1 VRHLIVSMF
10 ALAAIA
16 AQASQSVEQ
25 EPAFEVASVK
35 ANKLGQYGS
44 LRHRR
49 QGA

>member
-1 VRHLIVSMF
+1 VRHLIVSVF

-16 AQASQSVEQ
+16 AQASQSVGQ
-25 EPAFEVASVK
+25 ELAFEVASVK